1 MGGSQNKYKKYEKVN
16 TRFPA
21 DPWKMTYF
29 SERNDFGYLN
39 LANGAMCLSKR
50 SSDSNIFQVVLAYK
64 TALCTEL
71 NLLTPFSFG
80 NDNCLIVEI
89 ILHFA

>member
-1 MGGSQNKYKKYEKVN
+1 MN

-29 SERNDFGYLN
+29 PERNDLHYLK
-39 LANGAMCLSKR
+39 LANGAMCSSKNP
-50 SSDSNIFQVVLAYK
+50 SDSNIFQVVLALK
-64 TALCTEL
+64 TAFCIEL
-71 NLLTPFSFG
+71 NLLIPFSFG